1 MARLEMQ
8 TTLACAELD
17 TAERST
23 ARGRVGGALGL
34 ASAALLYAAFKWA
47 HHLNLEAVSI
57 VFAWSLTTVLAL
69 SISAWSLR
77 TRRAARRFA
86 KLGICLAAVSLL
98 ALAFAGLALA
108 AGMNMAGGCG
118 GG

>member
-1 MARLEMQ
+1 M
-8 TTLACAELD
+8 
-17 TAERST
+17 
-23 ARGRVGGALGL
+23 LGL
-34 ASAALLYAAFKWA
+34 ASAVLLYAAFRWA
-47 HHLNLEAVSI
+47 HHVNPEAVSI
-57 VFAWSLTTVLAL
+57 VCAWGLTTVLAL

-77 TRRAARRFA
+77 TRRAARRLA

-98 ALAFAGLALA
+98 ALAFAGVALA

>member
-1 MARLEMQ
+1 MS
-8 TTLACAELD
+8 LAFAAAVAC
-17 TAERST
+17 
-23 ARGRVGGALGL
+23 LGL
-34 ASAALLYAAFKWA
+34 CGVALTASSDS
-47 HHLNLEAVSI
+47 EVISI
-57 VFAWSLTTVLAL
+57 VAAWGLTTVLAL
-69 SISAWSLR
+69 SISAWSPR

-86 KLGICLAAVSLL
+86 KLGVCLAAVSLL